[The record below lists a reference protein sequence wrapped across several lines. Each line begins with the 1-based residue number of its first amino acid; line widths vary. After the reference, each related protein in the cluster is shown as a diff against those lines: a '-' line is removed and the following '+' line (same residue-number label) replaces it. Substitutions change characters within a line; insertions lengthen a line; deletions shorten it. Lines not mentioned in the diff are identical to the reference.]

1 MKENFL
7 SNGFSHIPS
16 FVPKEEL
23 AWLKEQYDYL
33 LTDTKK
39 TKGLRSDLSGRGK
52 QARTEKITQI
62 MRPSLLVP
70 SLMESKTYQKAQQL
84 AQEYLGEDMALD
96 FDMMINKP
104 PYSETETPWHQDAAY
119 WVDLPDKRAVSIWI
133 ALDATTLENGC
144 MWFVSKEGLEPH
156 EQKTPGAAL
165 SCNPPTITATPIP
178 LLEGGCTLH
187 DGYTLHYSGGNSTAG
202 HRRGLILNFRSMAM
216 IHLERQKGV
225 DHTGARK
232 IRTIK

>member
-23 AWLKEQYDYL
+23 TWLREQYDLL
-33 LTDTKK
+33 LTNTQM
-39 TKGLRSDLSGRGK
+39 TKGLRSDLSGKGK
-52 QARTEKITQI
+52 KARTEKITQI

-70 SLMESKTYQKAQQL
+70 ELMESKTYQKAQQT
-84 AQEYLGEDMALD
+84 AQDYLGEDMALD

-133 ALDATTLENGC
+133 ALDTTTLENGC
-144 MWFVSKEGLEPH
+144 MWFSSHEDLEPH
-156 EQKTPGAAL
+156 EQKTPGGAL
-165 SCNPPTITATPIP
+165 SCAPPTTTSIPIP
-178 LLEGGCTLH
+178 LPEGGCTLH
-187 DGYTLHYSGGNSTAG
+187 DGLTLHYSGGNTTTG
-202 HRRGLILNFRSMAM
+202 HRRGLILNFRPSAM
-216 IHLERQKGV
+216 IHLERLQGV
-225 DHTGARK
+225 DHTGQRK
-232 IRTIK
+232 IRKIK